1 MDTSKEGKY
10 RRALEYHE
18 ERLSQL
24 PNVVGLGITEDPRR
38 SKKGR
43 PALAVGIYVSKRVPR
58 AELGADEVIPK
69 RLTIGK
75 GTYRWVHTRVIESG
89 SFKAEEKEDG
99 SREEGEEGKALGE
112 EAFRSEGFSKEGL

>member
-10 RRALEYHE
+10 RRALEFHE
-18 ERLSQL
+18 KRLSRL

-43 PALAVGIYVSKRVPR
+43 PALAVGVYVSKLVPR
-58 AELGADEVIPK
+58 EELEDDEIIPR

-75 GTYRWVHTRVIESG
+75 GI
-89 SFKAEEKEDG
+89 
-99 SREEGEEGKALGE
+99 
-112 EAFRSEGFSKEGL
+112 RS

>member
-1 MDTSKEGKY
+1 MSTSKHEKY
-10 RRALEYHE
+10 RRALEFHE

-43 PALAVGIYVSKRVPR
+43 PALAVGVYVSRLVPR
-58 AELGADEVIPK
+58 EELKENEVIPK

-89 SFKAEEKEDG
+89 SFLAEETDHG
-99 SREEGEEGKALGE
+99 GG
-112 EAFRSEGFSKEGL
+112 EGFGKEGL